1 MELLIYVTIILL
13 LLLLIRTSIPVLHPL
28 YIVIFFFLL
37 LAKLIFEYF
46 IPFIQQYT
54 SLIDLPS
61 SRHIRLLLFSALLFY
76 LSDAIYRLMKD
87 MGYDSIGMIIHTS
100 IKIIILGF
108 WMKEILSVIGILSK
122 LLSEYS

>member
-1 MELLIYVTIILL
+1 MEILVYVTVILL
-13 LLLLIRTSIPVLHPL
+13 LLLLIRTSIPTLHPL

-37 LAKLIFEYF
+37 LAKLLFEYF

-61 SRHIRLLLFSALLFY
+61 ARHIRLLLFSALLFFI
-76 LSDAIYRLMKD
+76 SDAICRLLKD
-87 MGYDSIGMIIHTS
+87 MGYDSIGTLIHTS
-100 IKIIILGF
+100 VKILILGF
-108 WMKEILSVIGILSK
+108 WMKEILSVIGILSN